1 VPKTLLTLLLA
12 ALLALPLAA
21 CGGDD
26 GDSAQAGEGDG
37 DALVVY
43 SGRNRDLIGDLLE
56 RYQRDTGEKL
66 KVRFGESP
74 DLAATLIEEGKNSPA
89 DVFLSQDAGALGA
102 VQAEGLLARLPQDV
116 LGEVDDR
123 FRSDEGRWVGLTGRA
138 RVIAYD
144 PRELKP
150 ADLPRS
156 VLDLTD
162 EKWKGRVG
170 WAPTNASFE
179 TFVTA
184 LRKLRGE
191 DVARD
196 WLEGMVANDT
206 KTFPNNITI
215 RDAIANGEL
224 DLGIINHYYVA
235 EAYAAEGRDYPVGL
249 FYPPKGD
256 PGALVNV
263 SGAGI
268 LATTERRPAAEKF
281 VRYMLDRTA
290 QEFYAR
296 TVKEYP
302 LAAGVKPDPG
312 LKPLDDIQQP
322 EGIDLSALGDLKAT
336 VELLQETGAL

>member
-1 VPKTLLTLLLA
+1 MPKTFLTLLLV

-21 CGGDD
+21 CGG
-26 GDSAQAGEGDG
+26 GAQAGDGDG

-43 SGRNRDLIGDLLE
+43 SGRNRDLIGELLE
-56 RYQRDTGEKL
+56 RYQRETGEQL

-74 DLAATLIEEGKNSPA
+74 DLAATLIEEGDNSPA

-102 VQAEGLLARLPQDV
+102 VEQENLLAPLPQAL

-144 PRELKP
+144 IRELEP
-150 ADLPRS
+150 DDLPRS

-162 EKWKGRVG
+162 ERWKGRVG

-179 TFVTA
+179 SFVTA

-206 KTFPNNITI
+206 KAFPNNITI
-215 RDAIANGEL
+215 RDAIANG
-224 DLGIINHYYVA
+224 
-235 EAYAAEGRDYPVGL
+235 
-249 FYPPKGD
+249 
-256 PGALVNV
+256 
-263 SGAGI
+263 
-268 LATTERRPAAEKF
+268 
-281 VRYMLDRTA
+281 
-290 QEFYAR
+290 
-296 TVKEYP
+296 
-302 LAAGVKPDPG
+302 
-312 LKPLDDIQQP
+312 
-322 EGIDLSALGDLKAT
+322 
-336 VELLQETGAL
+336 